1 MEKFEVNGIF
11 FLGGRMVIGNGML
24 KEEQNINCKRKGKK
38 ERKKCVDLM
47 WHLERREKLIADV
60 LVYI

>member
-1 MEKFEVNGIF
+1 MCGIF
-11 FLGGRMVIGNGML
+11 FFFLLESEVIENGKL